1 MNVKRTII
9 PIIAII
15 LASFNLRPVIT
26 SVSPLLGTIRDSLQM
41 SAATASLL
49 TSLAVLCMGLFAP
62 FAIKLANRFSIERTI
77 AYSLILIGMAT
88 AARFFAYS
96 TWLMLL
102 TAFLAG
108 IGIAI
113 AGPLLS
119 GFIKQ
124 NFTNPSRVVGIYSL
138 ALVIGA
144 SLGSGLSIPLSTLF
158 HTWQASTAS
167 WAILT
172 VIAVFFWWK
181 PIVKHPVDTTTS
193 DTSSAEDNLKQLLTN
208 QKAWLL
214 TGFFGLMAFMFY
226 TIMAWLPPIAEDMGY
241 SKQEAG
247 MMLTLLTV
255 AQMPAT
261 FLVPILNSRFQH
273 RAVWLVG
280 CSSLELIGLLML
292 LFSLNP
298 WLSSVLIGLGA
309 GGLFSL
315 GLTLPIDEAKD
326 IKEASLLAAMTQS
339 VGFVFAA
346 LGPFFVGLIRDFT
359 GNFTAAII
367 GMIIIVMAMILIQM
381 KIGNQKQPHINHVH
395 IKKTTF

>member
-26 SVSPLLGTIRDSLQM
+26 SVSPLLGTIRESLQM

-62 FAIKLANRFSIERTI
+62 FAIKLANRFSIERAI
-77 AYSLILIGMAT
+77 AYSLILIGLAT

-96 TWLMLL
+96 AWVMLL

-138 ALVIGA
+138 ALVVGA
-144 SLGSGLSIPLSTLF
+144 SLGSGLSLPLSALF
-158 HTWQASTAS
+158 HTWQASAAS
-167 WAILT
+167 WAILA

-181 PIVKHPVDTTTS
+181 PIERKPFTNTGS
-193 DTSSAEDNLKQLLTN
+193 DASGSDNNLKKLLTN

-214 TGFFGLMAFMFY
+214 TAFFGLMAFMFY
-226 TIMAWLPPIAEDMGY
+226 TIMAWLPPIIEDMGY
-241 SKQEAG
+241 SKQQAG

-261 FLVPILNSRFQH
+261 FLVPILNNRFQH

-280 CSSLELIGLLML
+280 CSLLELIGLSML
-292 LFSLNP
+292 LFSVNP
-298 WLSSVLIGLGA
+298 WLSSLFIGIGA

-315 GLTLPIDEAKD
+315 GLTLPIDEAKN
-326 IKEASLLAAMTQS
+326 IKEASILAAMTQS

-346 LGPFFVGLIRDFT
+346 LGPFFVGLVRDYS
-359 GNFTAAII
+359 GSFTAAII
-367 GMIIIVMAMILIQM
+367 GMMAIVIAMILIQI
-381 KIGNQKQPHINHVH
+381 KIGNQKHQQ
-395 IKKTTF
+395 IK

>member
-26 SVSPLLGTIRDSLQM
+26 SVSPLLGTIRESLQM

-62 FAIKLANRFSIERTI
+62 FAIKLANRFSIERAI
-77 AYSLILIGMAT
+77 AYSLILIGLAT

-96 TWLMLL
+96 AWVMLL

-124 NFTNPSRVVGIYSL
+124 NFTNPSRIVGIYSL
-138 ALVIGA
+138 ALVVGA
-144 SLGSGLSIPLSTLF
+144 SLGSGLSLPLSALF
-158 HTWQASTAS
+158 HTWQASAAS
-167 WAILT
+167 WAILAI
-172 VIAVFFWWK
+172 IAVFFWWK
-181 PIVKHPVDTTTS
+181 PIEKEPFTNTGS
-193 DTSSAEDNLKQLLTN
+193 DASGSDNNLKKLFTD

-214 TGFFGLMAFMFY
+214 TAFFGLMAFMFY
-226 TIMAWLPPIAEDMGY
+226 TIMAWLPPIVEDMGY
-241 SKQEAG
+241 SKQQAG

-261 FLVPILNSRFQH
+261 FFVPILNNRFQH

-280 CSSLELIGLLML
+280 CSLLELIGLSML
-292 LFSLNP
+292 LFSVNP
-298 WLSSVLIGLGA
+298 WLSSLFIGIGA

-315 GLTLPIDEAKD
+315 GLTLPIDEAKN
-326 IKEASLLAAMTQS
+326 IKEASILAAMTQS
-339 VGFVFAA
+339 VGFIFAA
-346 LGPFFVGLIRDFT
+346 LGPFFVGLVRDYT
-359 GNFTAAII
+359 GSFTAATI
-367 GMIIIVMAMILIQM
+367 GMLVIVIAMILIQI
-381 KIGNQKQPHINHVH
+381 KIGNQKHQQ
-395 IKKTTF
+395 IK

>member
-1 MNVKRTII
+1 MKLKHTII
-9 PIIAII
+9 PLIAVI

-26 SVSPLLGTIRDSLQM
+26 SVSPLLGTIRESLQM

-62 FAIKLANRFSIERTI
+62 FAIKLANRWSIERAI
-77 AYSLILIGMAT
+77 AYSLILIGLAT

-96 TWLMLL
+96 AWVMLL
-102 TAFLAG
+102 TALLSG

-113 AGPLLS
+113 VGPLLS
-119 GFIKQ
+119 GYIKQ
-124 NFTNPSRVVGIYSL
+124 KFTNPSRVVGIYSL
-138 ALVIGA
+138 ALVVGA

-158 HTWQASTAS
+158 HTWQAAAAS
-167 WAILT
+167 WAILA

-181 PIVKHPVDTTTS
+181 PIDKKPVPTTS
-193 DTSSAEDNLKQLLTN
+193 DISSAENNLKQLLTN

-247 MMLTLLTV
+247 IMLTLLTV

-261 FLVPILNSRFQH
+261 FLVPILNNRFQH

-280 CSSLELIGLLML
+280 CSMLELAGLLML
-292 LFSLNP
+292 LFAINP
-298 WLSSVLIGLGA
+298 WLSSILIGIGA

-315 GLTLPIDEAKD
+315 GLTLPIDEAKN
-326 IKEASLLAAMTQS
+326 IKEASILAAMTQS

-346 LGPFFVGLIRDFT
+346 LGPLFVGLIRDFT
-359 GNFTAAII
+359 GSFTAAII
-367 GMIIIVMAMILIQM
+367 GMMVIVIAMILIQI
-381 KIGNQKQPHINHVH
+381 KIGNQRAKDTSRETATAP
-395 IKKTTF
+395 

>member
-26 SVSPLLGTIRDSLQM
+26 SVSPLLGTIRESLQM

-62 FAIKLANRFSIERTI
+62 FAIKLANRFSIERAI
-77 AYSLILIGMAT
+77 AYSLILIGLAT

-96 TWLMLL
+96 AWVMLL

-138 ALVIGA
+138 ALVVGA
-144 SLGSGLSIPLSTLF
+144 SLGSGLSLPLSALF
-158 HTWQASTAS
+158 HTWQASAAS
-167 WAILT
+167 WAILA

-181 PIVKHPVDTTTS
+181 PIEKKPFTNTVS
-193 DTSSAEDNLKQLLTN
+193 DASGADNNLKKLLTD

-214 TGFFGLMAFMFY
+214 TAFFGLMAFMFY
-226 TIMAWLPPIAEDMGY
+226 TIMAWLPPIVEDMGY
-241 SKQEAG
+241 SKQQAG

-261 FLVPILNSRFQH
+261 FLVPILNNRFQH

-280 CSSLELIGLLML
+280 CSLLELIGLSML
-292 LFSLNP
+292 LFSVNP
-298 WLSSVLIGLGA
+298 WLSSLFIGIGA

-315 GLTLPIDEAKD
+315 GLTLPIDEAKN
-326 IKEASLLAAMTQS
+326 IKEASILAAMTQS

-346 LGPFFVGLIRDFT
+346 LGPFFVGLVRDYT
-359 GNFTAAII
+359 GSFTAAII
-367 GMIIIVMAMILIQM
+367 GMMAIVIAMILIQI
-381 KIGNQKQPHINHVH
+381 KIGNQKNQQ
-395 IKKTTF
+395 IK

>member
-1 MNVKRTII
+1 MNVKHTII

-15 LASFNLRPVIT
+15 LTSFNLRPAIT
-26 SVSPLLGTIRDSLQM
+26 SVSPLLGTIRESLHM
-41 SAATASLL
+41 SAASSSLL

-62 FAIKLANRFSIERTI
+62 FAIKLANRFSIERAI
-77 AYSLILIGMAT
+77 AYSLILIGLAT
-88 AARFFAYS
+88 AARFFAYYA
-96 TWLMLL
+96 WVMLL

-138 ALVIGA
+138 ALVVGA
-144 SLGSGLSIPLSTLF
+144 SLGSGLSIPLSSLF
-158 HTWQASTAS
+158 HTWQASAAS
-167 WAILT
+167 WAILA

-181 PIVKHPVDTTTS
+181 PIEKMPVTNTVS
-193 DTSSAEDNLKQLLTN
+193 DTSSADNNLKQLLTD

-214 TGFFGLMAFMFY
+214 TVFFGLMAFMFY
-226 TIMAWLPPIAEDMGY
+226 TIMAWLPPIVEDMGY
-241 SKQEAG
+241 SKQQAG

-261 FLVPILNSRFQH
+261 FLVPILNNRLQH

-280 CSSLELIGLLML
+280 CSSLELIGLFLL
-292 LFSLNP
+292 LFSVNP
-298 WLSSVLIGLGA
+298 WLSSLLIGIGA

-315 GLTLPIDEAKD
+315 GLTLPIDEAKN
-326 IKEASLLAAMTQS
+326 IKEASILAAMTQS

-346 LGPFFVGLIRDFT
+346 LGPLFVGLVRDYT

-367 GMIIIVMAMILIQM
+367 GMVVIVIAMILIQI
-381 KIGNQKQPHINHVH
+381 KLGNQKHQQ
-395 IKKTTF
+395 IK